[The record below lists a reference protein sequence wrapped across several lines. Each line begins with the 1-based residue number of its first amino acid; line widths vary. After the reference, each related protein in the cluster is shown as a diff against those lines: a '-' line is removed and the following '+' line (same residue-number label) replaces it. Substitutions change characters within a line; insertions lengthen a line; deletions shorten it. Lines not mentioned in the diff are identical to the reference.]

1 MTQAYADRQI
11 QAMYIAAGDKKTKLL
26 DPDKVRREFDRMIL
40 TSPEVRTEVDE
51 WREVFGLRH
60 G

>member
-1 MTQAYADRQI
+1 
-11 QAMYIAAGDKKTKLL
+11 MYIAAGDKKTKLL
-26 DPDKVRREFDRMIL
+26 DLHKVRREFDRMVL
-40 TSPEVRTEVDE
+40 SNPEIVTEVDE